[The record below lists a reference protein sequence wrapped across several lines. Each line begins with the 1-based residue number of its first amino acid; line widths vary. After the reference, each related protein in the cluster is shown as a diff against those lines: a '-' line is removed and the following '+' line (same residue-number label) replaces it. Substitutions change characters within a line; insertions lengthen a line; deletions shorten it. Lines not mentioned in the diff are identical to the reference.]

1 MSADRP
7 APPAVVQARVTARWD
22 AALELIRAGDCLREL
37 AGVSGEVER
46 QRYDTALRAW
56 DRLTGGAPR

>member
-22 AALELIRAGDCLREL
+22 AAVELIRADELPGCVIEREF
-37 AGVSGEVER
+37 ARTFARITNESG
-46 QRYDTALRAW
+46 T
-56 DRLTGGAPR
+56 